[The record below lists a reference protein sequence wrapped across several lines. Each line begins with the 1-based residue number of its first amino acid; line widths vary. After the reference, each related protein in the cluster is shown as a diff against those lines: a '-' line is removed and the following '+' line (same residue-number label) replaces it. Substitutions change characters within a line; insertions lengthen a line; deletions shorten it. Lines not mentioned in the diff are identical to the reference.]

1 VASPLRHERAAHAA
15 RPRRRPTGIRR
26 RDRDR
31 WLAYFDGL
39 GIEGIA
45 TGGVVLRRRAGE
57 NWMRADRIPA
67 DRLRPAGDQIER
79 VFAAGDLLTA
89 MRDERELLGVRVALT
104 PRAVLE
110 QSSVLDHGEWRNAG
124 AVLRLEEGLGFE
136 AALDGG
142 TAGLVAA
149 FDGTRTVREVAA
161 ELARLEGASREAIE
175 QAALPIVAELLAA
188 GFLEV
193 RREQLAAPYV
203 LRVP

>member
-1 VASPLRHERAAHAA
+1 M
-15 RPRRRPTGIRR
+15 G
-26 RDRDR
+26 
-31 WLAYFDGL
+31 
-39 GIEGIA
+39 
-45 TGGVVLRRRAGE
+45 
-57 NWMRADRIPA
+57 
-67 DRLRPAGDQIER
+67 
-79 VFAAGDLLTA
+79 
-89 MRDERELLGVRVALT
+89 
-104 PRAVLE
+104 
-110 QSSVLDHGEWRNAG
+110 NAG